1 MKKKTNSKT
10 TSKPNNSNP
19 HQKKGIPPDQ
29 IQPLPLTNP
38 STTTTTT
45 TPSPLPSQPISSKPK
60 PQKQPTLDFFGIKT
74 PKANNESLFPSL
86 PSHTPFTIYSWNIN
100 GIRSVISRGDLQDFI
115 KHASPDILCLNETKI
130 DQITLNKERIEYLFN
145 KTYLTYWT
153 FSQVKKGYSGVAIFT
168 KYKPVS
174 VSYGINNKEYD
185 LEGRVITIEYEA
197 IVVIAVYVPNS
208 GKERLEYRTKEWDVA
223 FRNYVSGVKAKFN
236 NNNNNKHVIVIG
248 DMNVA
253 YKDVD
258 VIDPQEHIGVPPCTD
273 NERNNFE
280 ELLNVGFV
288 DSFRFINGNNAM
300 EYTWYGVDKERKL
313 QLGFRIDYCLVD
325 TNISSNITKANI
337 CKEYIGSD
345 HVPIMIELSI

>member
-1 MKKKTNSKT
+1 MKKKTNSKILS
-10 TSKPNNSNP
+10 TSFNP
-19 HQKKGIPPDQ
+19 KQKKGIPIEQ
-29 IQPLPLTNP
+29 IQPALKHTSELNTTTA
-38 STTTTTT
+38 TTTTSH
-45 TPSPLPSQPISSKPK
+45 PSSQIVHSKPK
-60 PQKQPTLDFFGIKT
+60 TQKQPTLDFFGIKT

-86 PSHTPFTIYSWNIN
+86 PTNTPFSLYSWNIN
-100 GIRSVISRGDLQDFI
+100 GIRSVISRGDLQEFI
-115 KHASPDILCLNETKI
+115 KQASPDILCLNETKI

-174 VSYGINNKEYD
+174 VSYGVNIKEYD
-185 LEGRVITIEYEA
+185 LEGRVITIEYEV
-197 IVVIAVYVPNS
+197 IVIIAVYVPNS
-208 GKERLEYRTKEWDVA
+208 GKERFEYRTKEWDVV
-223 FRNYVSGVKAKFN
+223 FRKYVSNVKSKF
-236 NNNNNKHVIVIG
+236 NNKHVIVIG

-253 YKDVD
+253 HKDID
-258 VIDPQEHIGVPPCTD
+258 VIDPQEHMNVPPCTAE
-273 NERNNFE
+273 ERNNFE

-288 DSFRFINGNNAM
+288 DSFRFIKGNNAN

-325 TNISSNITKANI
+325 TNISTNITKANI

>member
-1 MKKKTNSKT
+1 MKKKTNSKIPS
-10 TSKPNNSNP
+10 TSFNP
-19 HQKKGIPPDQ
+19 KQKKGIPTEQ
-29 IQPLPLTNP
+29 IQPALKHTSELNTTTA
-38 STTTTTT
+38 TTTTSH
-45 TPSPLPSQPISSKPK
+45 PSSQIVHSKPK
-60 PQKQPTLDFFGIKT
+60 TQKQPTLDFFGIKT

-86 PSHTPFTIYSWNIN
+86 PTNTPFSLYSWNIN
-100 GIRSVISRGDLQDFI
+100 GIRSVISRGDLQEFI
-115 KHASPDILCLNETKI
+115 KQASPDILCLNETKI

-174 VSYGINNKEYD
+174 VSYGVNIKEYD
-185 LEGRVITIEYEA
+185 LEGRVITIEYEV
-197 IVVIAVYVPNS
+197 IVIIAVYVPNS
-208 GKERLEYRTKEWDVA
+208 GKERFEYRTKEWDVV
-223 FRNYVSGVKAKFN
+223 FRKYVSNVKSKF
-236 NNNNNKHVIVIG
+236 NNKHVIVIG

-253 YKDVD
+253 HKDID
-258 VIDPQEHIGVPPCTD
+258 VIDPQEHMNVPPCTAE
-273 NERNNFE
+273 ERNNFE

-288 DSFRFINGNNAM
+288 DSFRFIKGNNAN

-325 TNISSNITKANI
+325 TNISTNITKANI